1 MSQVLVVY
9 TSVVDGTLMTVVT
22 ATAMMMVVTATIT
35 MTVVTVTTL
44 RIIAEGMKTSP
55 FRPCDVDE
63 EESTA
68 DGSLT
73 R

>member
-9 TSVVDGTLMTVVT
+9 TNVVDGTLMANETAMMTVVT

-55 FRPCDVDE
+55 LRPW
-63 EESTA
+63 
-68 DGSLT
+68 
-73 R
+73 